1 MDNHERKRG
10 DQLGRFLAEVLVM
23 IMTILVNLDEIR
35 LARRTGD
42 GIREEISGDLM
53 MVARD
58 ILPTVE
64 AQSEILTVIRTAVL
78 DWVILS
84 DLISLAQA
92 EGINSRRLDTME
104 ELAGRLGAL
113 MVVIQDM
120 APDLFEDRPDLFGD
134 RE

>member
-10 DQLGRFLAEVLVM
+10 DLLGRLLAETLIM
-23 IMTILVNLDEIR
+23 IYKILVNLDEIR

-42 GIREEISGDLM
+42 GMREEISGDLM

-64 AQSEILTVIRTAVL
+64 AEHQVLSVIRTVLL

-84 DLISLAQA
+84 DLITLGRAA
-92 EGINSRRLDTME
+92 GITPRRLDTME
-104 ELAGRLGAL
+104 ELAERLGAIL
-113 MVVIQDM
+113 SVIRDM
-120 APDLFEDRPDLFGD
+120 DPDLFEDRPDLFGD